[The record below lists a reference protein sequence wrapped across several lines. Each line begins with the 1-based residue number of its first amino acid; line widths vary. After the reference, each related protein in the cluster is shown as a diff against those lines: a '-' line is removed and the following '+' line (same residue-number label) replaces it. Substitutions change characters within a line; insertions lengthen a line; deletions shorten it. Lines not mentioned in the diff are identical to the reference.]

1 MIVDVHQ
8 HAFWHSHDDEAVVR
22 NMDEHGIGLTWLL
35 TWEGWAD
42 EVDERTYAG
51 ALDPRGDHVWL
62 PLQGVV
68 EAHRRY
74 PDRFIPGYC
83 PNPRD
88 PYAPQKLESAVS
100 LFGIK
105 TCGEWKFRLPFDD
118 PRCIALFWKAGELG
132 LPVTLHLD
140 VPFLPPATG
149 RDLQPYWYG
158 GTVANLERTL
168 QQCPDTIFIG
178 HAQHFWAEISAD
190 VTAEDFSTYP
200 KGPIRKE
207 GAIVRLLSEYPNLH
221 ADISAGSGMNALT
234 RDSEYGYR
242 FLDQFQDKLY
252 FGTDLCRYQ
261 QELPIIDYLKD
272 ALKEGRIAQQ
282 VYDKIAFKNAKR
294 LLGL

>member
-1 MIVDVHQ
+1 MIIDAHQ
-8 HAFWHSHDDEAVVR
+8 HTFWHDHDDEAVVR

-51 ALDPRGDHVWL
+51 SLDPRGDNVWL

-68 EAHRRY
+68 EACRRY

-132 LPVTLHLD
+132 LPVTLHSD
-140 VPFLPPATG
+140 APFLPPATG
-149 RDLQPYWYG
+149 RELQPYWYG

-178 HAQHFWAEISAD
+178 HAPGFWREISGDAD
-190 VTAEDFSTYP
+190 SSPDTYP
-200 KGPIRKE
+200 TGPVTP
-207 GAIVRLLSEYPNLH
+207 GGRLWHLFDTYPNLY
-221 ADISAGSGMNALT
+221 ADLSAGSAHRALS
-234 RDSEYGYR
+234 RDPDIGRR
-242 FLDQFQDKLY
+242 FIVKYHQ
-252 FGTDLCRYQ
+252 
-261 QELPIIDYLKD
+261 
-272 ALKEGRIAQQ
+272 
-282 VYDKIAFKNAKR
+282 R
-294 LLGL
+294 LLFGRDCFDGEMMALLREMELSEGVFQRVTEENATALIAEGIHNGEKS